1 MRIAY
6 LGQMADVSRE
16 TSIAKKIRSQSLA
29 WIGTG
34 HTVRYFAL
42 APSHVV
48 WPGLSPLETELL
60 PAGGAPGRLLRAP
73 ALCRRIRAWQPDLIY
88 FRYAYHAPG
97 LPALFRDFPTV
108 AEINSDDQREYP
120 LTLGRL
126 QNLYHRFTRRRVL
139 APVRGFVP
147 VTRELAQRFASFG
160 QPSLV
165 VANSIDL
172 DSFSTLAPAD
182 TSAPVHLAFLG
193 SPGTPWH
200 GLDRLGEL
208 AALLPEA
215 TIDIIGCARSEWDPA
230 SAPPPNLIFHGHLT
244 RDRYQPL
251 LQQATAALGTFGL
264 YRKGMHEACPLKVR
278 EYLALGLPVITA
290 YEDTDI
296 PPDAAYCLRLPND
309 TASLAPHRARLVSFI
324 DHWRSHRVPRSSIS
338 HLDTSVKETRRL
350 AFLAAIAAGR
360 PSQP

>member
-6 LGQMADVSRE
+6 LGQMADVSCE
-16 TSIAKKIRSQSLA
+16 TSIAKKIRSQCLA
-29 WIGTG
+29 WIGAG

-48 WPGLSPLETELL
+48 WPGLSPLKTELI
-60 PAGGAPGRLLRAP
+60 PSGGALGRLLRAP

-126 QNLYHRFTRRRVL
+126 QNLYHRFTRHRVL
-139 APVRGFVP
+139 TPIRGFVP
-147 VTRELAQRFASFG
+147 VTHELTQRFASFG

-172 DSFSTLAPAD
+172 DSFASLAPAD
-182 TSAPVHLAFLG
+182 PSAPVRLAFLG

-208 AALLPEA
+208 ASLLPHVI
-215 TIDIIGCARSEWDPA
+215 IDIIGCTRSDWTP
-230 SAPPPNLIFHGHLT
+230 SSSPPPNLIFHGHLT
-244 RDRYQPL
+244 RDRYEPL
-251 LQQATAALGTFGL
+251 LRQATAALGTFGL

-296 PPDAAYCLRLPND
+296 PPGADYCLRLPND
-309 TASLAPHRARLVSFI
+309 NASLTPYRTQLISFI
-324 DHWRSHRVPRSSIS
+324 ERWRSNRVPRSSIA
-338 HLDTSVKETRRL
+338 HLNTSAKEALRL
-350 AFLAAIAAGR
+350 AFLASIATGR
-360 PSQP
+360 PPQP